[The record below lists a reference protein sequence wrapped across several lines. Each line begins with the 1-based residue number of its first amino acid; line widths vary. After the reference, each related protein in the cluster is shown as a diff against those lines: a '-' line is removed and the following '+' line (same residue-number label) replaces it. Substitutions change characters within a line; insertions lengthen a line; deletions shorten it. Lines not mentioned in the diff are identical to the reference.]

1 MRYILVIGALVGMT
15 ACGGGGRSSGVPSAT
30 GEISHACQS
39 AGRSA
44 ASPELCGCVQSV
56 ANQTLNGRDQSRAA
70 EFFSDPQL
78 AQDTRQ
84 SDNPNSEAFWL
95 RYKSFTELAS
105 QICVPV
111 A

>member
-1 MRYILVIGALVGMT
+1 MRYILVTAALVGMVS
-15 ACGGGGRSSGVPSAT
+15 CGGGRSSGVPSAT
-30 GEISHACQS
+30 GEISNACQS

-44 ASPELCGCVQSV
+44 ASPALCGCVQSV

-84 SDNPNSEAFWL
+84 SDNASSEAFWD

-105 QICVPV
+105 QICVP
-111 A
+111 AA